1 MSKWKNMKITTF
13 KQRTIS
19 LSCLDESEQLIAWP
33 ARVKNRPSTTS
44 IFSSPCIYTPDG
56 DYAKSGT
63 GNFRQKDGNILIFM
77 ISWILRCVFID
88 HILWLL
94 YFFDVFTL
102 LTLFIAILQLTQ
114 FYACVIGTLGFEG
127 TPYYE
132 EQFFQKR
139 TKYFYT
145 FYVAKYL
152 EVLYL
157 QK

>member
-44 IFSSPCIYTPDG
+44 VFSSRCIYTCDG

-63 GNFRQKDGNILIFM
+63 GNFRHKDWNILIFM

-94 YFFDVFTL
+94 YFFYVFTL

-114 FYACVIGTLGFEG
+114 FYTCVIGTLGFEG
-127 TPYYE
+127 YAILWRAIFPKKNKI
-132 EQFFQKR
+132 FL
-139 TKYFYT
+139 YFLHCEIFRSVI
-145 FYVAKYL
+145 FY
-152 EVLYL
+152 
-157 QK
+157 